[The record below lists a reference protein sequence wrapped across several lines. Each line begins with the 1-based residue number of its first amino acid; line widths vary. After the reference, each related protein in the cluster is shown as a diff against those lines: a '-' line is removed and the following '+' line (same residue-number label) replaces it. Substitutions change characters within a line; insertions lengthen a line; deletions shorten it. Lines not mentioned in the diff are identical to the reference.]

1 MTKKEIIIGVTG
13 SIAAYKACDIINI
26 LRRRG
31 INVTVIMTKEAKEF
45 ISPLTLQTL
54 SNNKVY
60 SEMFELPAETNP
72 LHTSLAEKAGA
83 ILIAPACANI
93 IGKLANGICD
103 DLLTC
108 VVTASEAK
116 LLIAP
121 AMNEKMYENPAVQE
135 NIEKLKKRGAK
146 FIGPVKGPLACGHDA
161 MGHIA
166 DIDSII
172 AEAKRLLRPSP
183 MPSPQRGED

>member
-26 LRRRG
+26 LRRGG

-60 SEMFELPAETNP
+60 SEMFELPVERNP
-72 LHTSLAEKAGA
+72 LHTSLADKAGV

-108 VVTASEAK
+108 VVMASDAK

-121 AMNEKMYENPAVQE
+121 AMNEKMYKNPAVQE
-135 NIEKLKKRGAK
+135 NIGKLKKRGAK

-166 DIDSII
+166 GTDSIV
-172 AEAKRLLRPSP
+172 AEARRLLRPSP
-183 MPSPQRGED
+183 LPSPRRGED